1 VPAETKADAVRVE
14 SRLDELTKALAA
26 LPEPKQVYAAAN
38 EFKPR
43 QLSFAPK
50 GMRAVTSCRAA
61 M

>member
-1 VPAETKADAVRVE
+1 VE

-38 EFKPR
+38 EFKPEG
-43 QLSFAPK
+43 SFVPPK
-50 GMRAVTSCRAA
+50 GMRAVHFLPPA